1 LDIPNVTR
9 KRPYRD
15 FLIAINPRTPSF
27 SNYWQNRL
35 ISQETIPDFYSL
47 IQQYR
52 EFQASVSNQKLPA
65 SHRAFGPTLNSRTPE
80 GKRSPCLCGNNHR
93 FSKCPYL
100 IPQERPQ
107 GWKAN
112 STIEQKVQEALYSKK
127 LRDLVED
134 LRRYTIEYEKK
145 EPELV
150 PIRPN
155 NL

>member
-1 LDIPNVTR
+1 MVP
-9 KRPYRD
+9 
-15 FLIAINPRTPSF
+15 
-27 SNYWQNRL
+27 
-35 ISQETIPDFYSL
+35 
-47 IQQYR
+47 
-52 EFQASVSNQKLPA
+52 NQKALA
-65 SHRAFGPTLNSRTPE
+65 LYRAFSPTLNRRTPE
-80 GKRSPCLCGNNHR
+80 GKRSPYLYGNDYQ

-112 STIEQKVQEALYSKK
+112 STKEQKVQEALHSEK
-127 LRDLVED
+127 LRDLVKD
-134 LRRYTIEYEKK
+134 LRYYAIEYEKK